1 MGRVQKSREKR
12 DLQIK
17 LLTAIIVL
25 ASAIIKLITGLIDW
39 LKQGGKWGESP
50 PTFPVI
56 IA

>member
-12 DLQIK
+12 DVQIK

-56 IA
+56 RT